1 MQLSNEQKEQ
11 IIGAVEALVSL
22 RNEASHEFRMQYEQ
36 PDMDLRRYNQLIDKY
51 FARRDEFNGLVATL
65 NFPQS

>member
-1 MQLSNEQKEQ
+1 MKLSNEQKEQ
-11 IIGAVEALVSL
+11 IIGAVEALVNL

-36 PDMDLRRYNQLIDKY
+36 PDMDLGRYHRLIDEY
-51 FARRDEFNGLVATL
+51 FANRNELNGFIATL